1 MSTAHSE
8 RCQRLISTMA
18 EEDCDAVA
26 VFGNA
31 WQADYLRFVTDF
43 TPLEGDG
50 LALFLKNG
58 EIDLFVENP
67 ADAERASM
75 ECLDIRAHFSPD
87 IVAAFTDH
95 VVKTGA
101 CRRLGAAPATL
112 FPQALAH
119 SVANMEVGDATGI
132 IDPLLLVKSPAEI
145 DAMRQVCKLADDGYR
160 AFMEASRVGRTEYEL
175 AAEVEAYLRSQ
186 GCAEN
191 FMILGSGGVE
201 VMGMHPPGERK
212 LQAGDLVT
220 TEITP
225 CFAGYNAQVCRT
237 LVLGEPTEAQLDAFA
252 VYIEAAE
259 AGEAVLKGGVTA
271 AEVAKAENDV
281 FRKHG
286 LGEYTTNKYTRV
298 RGHGMGLFV
307 DSKPH
312 ILEDVD
318 TVIPAGS
325 TIIVHPNTYHPTVGY
340 MVFGDL
346 SLVTED
352 GCENMGTLPREL
364 FSMPAGG

>member
-1 MSTAHSE
+1 MSAAHAE
-8 RCQRLISTMA
+8 RCQRLVSAMA
-18 EEDCDAVA
+18 AADCDAIA

-50 LALFLKNG
+50 LALFLQNG
-58 EIDLFVENP
+58 ETDLFVETP
-67 ADAERASM
+67 AEAERASI
-75 ECLDIRAHFSPD
+75 ECPELRAHFSPD
-87 IVAAFTDH
+87 IVTALAEH
-95 VVKTGA
+95 VGKAGSCQRIA
-101 CRRLGAAPATL
+101 AAPGTI
-112 FPQALAH
+112 FPQAIVET
-119 SVANMEVGDATGI
+119 VAGMEVADGTGLL
-132 IDPLLLVKSPAEI
+132 DRLLVIKSPAEI
-145 DAMRQVCKLADDGYR
+145 EAMRHVCKLADDGYR

-175 AAEVEAYLRSQ
+175 AAEVEAYFRSQ

-201 VMGMHPPGERK
+201 VMGMHPPGMRK

-237 LVLGEPTEAQLDAFA
+237 LVLGEPTQTQLDAFA
-252 VYIEAAE
+252 VYVEAAE
-259 AGEAVLKGGVTA
+259 AGEAVLRAGVTA

-281 FRKHG
+281 FRRHG
-286 LGEYTTNKYTRV
+286 LGDYTTSQYTRV

-312 ILEDVD
+312 LLEDVD
-318 TVIPAGS
+318 TVIEAGS
-325 TIIVHPNTYHPTVGY
+325 TVIVHPNTYHPDAGY
-340 MVFGDL
+340 IVFGDL

-364 FSMPAGG
+364 FSMPA